1 MAKIKKIL
9 IACIVVSLA
18 ILAIAI
24 PAQANDKF
32 RETVVVDELM
42 QVDWLCDFVFTVH
55 QYGKINLTYSINND
69 GFLGYRE
76 AGGDFKVEMYV
87 TPDKKLNA
95 HFQGPYQWQDLNAEG
110 TDWIEKATGPNQFI
124 VIPGYGPVYGRT
136 GNTTVRV
143 TILEDNDVKVELL
156 KFSGLSFNEQ
166 EGIDA
171 ICSYLQP

>member
-24 PAQANDKF
+24 PAQANDKY
-32 RETVVVDELM
+32 RETIVVDEYIP
-42 QVDWLCDFVFTVH
+42 VDGFCDFGITVH
-55 QYGKINLTYSINND
+55 QYGKIKITYSINND
-69 GFLGYRE
+69 GFLGFRE
-76 AGGDFKVEMYV
+76 ADGNFKVEMYV
-87 TPDKKLNA
+87 TPDKKLSP
-95 HFQGPYQWQDLNAEG
+95 HFQGPYRWQDLNAEG
-110 TDWIEKATGPNQFI
+110 TDWIEKATGPNQFV

-136 GNTTVRV
+136 GNTTFRV
-143 TILEDNDVKVELL
+143 TILEDDVKVEVL
-156 KFSGLSFNEQ
+156 KFSGLNFYEQ